1 MTESVTVA
9 TIECLVRTLDVVDQ
23 TVEEQQQRQ
32 QEHHHTDGTAS
43 VELNLLRELNGGEEQ
58 QVVKMTQNKVS
69 WWIISRSIIEI
80 IIQHP
85 ITGSE
90 KR

>member
-1 MTESVTVA
+1 MTESATVT

-32 QEHHHTDGTAS
+32 QEHQHTDGTAS
-43 VELNLLRELNGGEEQ
+43 VELNLLRELKDGEEQ

-69 WWIISRSIIEI
+69 WWIIFRSRIEVIIRN
-80 IIQHP
+80 P